1 MEGIILKDKKPEK
14 KPSKLKGLISLKCEI
29 EDFVLNALEIP
40 EPKEKKIVRPKIIR
54 NTKGIF

>member
-14 KPSKLKGLISLKCEI
+14 KPQKLKGLISFKCKI

-40 EPKEKKIVRPKIIR
+40 EPKEKKIVRSKIIR